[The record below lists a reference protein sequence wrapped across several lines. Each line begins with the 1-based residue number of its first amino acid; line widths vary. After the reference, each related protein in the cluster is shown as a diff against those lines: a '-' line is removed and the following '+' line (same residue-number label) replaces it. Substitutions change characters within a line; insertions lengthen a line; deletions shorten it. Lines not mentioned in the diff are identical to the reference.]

1 MAHPREQLLSGAP
14 VINQL
19 AALRHFAHGCLEG
32 DPIQP
37 QALHPSLPP
46 VGLCLQYL
54 RQLCLRDAITLAS
67 LDEHLAAYTAVIQ
80 NRGDA
85 LRQPPTAGECAMC
98 NRDNGH
104 QPPPPSSRCIAL
116 LDPIVKGEM

>member
-1 MAHPREQLLSGAP
+1 MAHPREQLLSGGP
-14 VINQL
+14 VINHL
-19 AALRHFAHGCLEG
+19 AALRHFAQGWLG
-32 DPIQP
+32 GGPFPP

-46 VGLCLQYL
+46 MGLCLQYL

-85 LRQPPTAGECAMC
+85 LCQRPTAAEWALC

-104 QPPPPSSRCIAL
+104 KPPPTSSRCIAL
-116 LDPIVKGEM
+116 IDPIV